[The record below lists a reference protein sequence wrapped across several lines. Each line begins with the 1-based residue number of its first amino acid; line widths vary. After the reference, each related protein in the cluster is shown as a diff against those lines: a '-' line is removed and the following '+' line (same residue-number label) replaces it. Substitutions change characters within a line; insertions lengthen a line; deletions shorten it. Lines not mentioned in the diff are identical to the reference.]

1 MPRSRPGHWRL
12 SILAVSLAGLLLGT
26 CLTALAEAAFPT
38 ARVCAVAQGEEISLS
53 KPLSPSLLAVGVEHG
68 LPPRELS
75 QPRYSPLD
83 LTEDFLSVNLGGDF
97 SSRAP
102 PTLL

>member
-1 MPRSRPGHWRL
+1 MLRSRPGHWRL

-38 ARVCAVAQGEEISLS
+38 ARVCAAAQGEEVSLS
-53 KPLSPSLLAVGVEHG
+53 KPLSPSLWAVGVEPS
-68 LPPRELS
+68 LPPRELP